1 MKTFK
6 KSLLSGI
13 GLQFFAS
20 TGMSIFDLV
29 TAPELTAYW
38 ETFIKDRPP
47 YLGET
52 LWTNQKK
59 LGLDLKWIKGSQ
71 GLPVVLKPSA
81 FDVGVVPRARI
92 GFDRLSA
99 EMPFFKESTYIDEEL
114 RQQLNMV
121 LETGNQA
128 YIDSVM
134 NRVFNDEVRLLEG
147 ARARREMMRMM
158 ALTTG
163 SIAISANGQ
172 DFYYDYGMPENH
184 RGGTTKAWSDT
195 SADILGDIQK
205 WQDVIEGDTGVRPTR
220 AVCDSKTWGYIKHN
234 ETISKAIYVVAGGG
248 ILVSDARVKALLKE
262 ELDLEVVVYSK
273 MYTGDD
279 GTNVKYIPDDTFVLF
294 PSGNLGS
301 TWFGTTPEE
310 SDLMGGSVAN
320 VSITDT
326 GVAVC
331 TMKKSDPVNVE
342 TKVSMVSLPSFE
354 AADYVFIADVSGE
367 T

>member
-1 MKTFK
+1 MN
-6 KSLLSGI
+6 
-13 GLQFFAS
+13 
-20 TGMSIFDLV
+20 IFDLV

-81 FDVGVVPRARI
+81 FDAGVVPRPRI

-99 EMPFFKESTYIDEEL
+99 QMPFFKESTYIDEEL
-114 RQQLNMV
+114 RQQLNLV

-134 NRVFNDEVRLLEG
+134 NRVFNDEIRLLEG

-163 SIAISANGQ
+163 SIAIVANGQ
-172 DFYYDYGMPENH
+172 AFDFDYGVPENH
-184 RGGTTKAWSDT
+184 KATVSKSWSDP
-195 SADILGDIQK
+195 SADILADIRR
-205 WQDVIEGDTGVRPTR
+205 WQDIVESDTGVKPTR
-220 AVCDSKTWGYIKHN
+220 AVCDSKTWGYIKKN
-234 ETISKAIYVVAGGG
+234 TAISKAIYVVAGGG
-248 ILVSDARVKALLKE
+248 ILVSDSRVKALLME
-262 ELDLEVVVYSK
+262 ELELEVTVYSK
-273 MYTGDD
+273 LYTNDR
-279 GTNVKYIPDDTFVLF
+279 GTSTKYVPDDTFVLF
-294 PSGNLGS
+294 PTGTLGS

-310 SDLMGGSVAN
+310 SDLLGGNVAN

-326 GVAVC
+326 GVAVT

-354 AADYVFIADVSGE
+354 AADQIFIADTSVG
-367 T
+367 